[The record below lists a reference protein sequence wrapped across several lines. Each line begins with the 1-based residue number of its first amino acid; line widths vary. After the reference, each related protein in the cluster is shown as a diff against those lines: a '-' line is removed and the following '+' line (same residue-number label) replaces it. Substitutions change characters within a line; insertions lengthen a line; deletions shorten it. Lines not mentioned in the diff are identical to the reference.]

1 MKKRLILIIAAIAV
15 VFVGFFIIAPYSKL
29 HSANEL
35 FNEGEYEQA
44 EEVYASLSKSL
55 LFGEQADMG
64 QKNCQYRMADG
75 ALDNKDYETAIALFS
90 ELNESD
96 KVRNI
101 RMLWADELCTA
112 GEYKQAADMFETLGE
127 NQKAKEV
134 WEIYAEECLAAN
146 KYEDALKV
154 YEKLQYA
161 EKCKNTHLLWAE
173 YLLADGSFLDAA
185 EQFQISGDEEGA
197 LNAICLQAEYLIQA
211 RREQE
216 VPEQL
221 RGYSGDRIAQC
232 IFDAALSTAKSNT
245 NRSFGEVA
253 GEYGSYVTD
262 VNTQLYYCNLLRA
275 EGIDLQSV
283 YPDGVIVDVDLA
295 KYQIFDYLVS
305 DETNT
310 VALDC
315 SKILVFS
322 REEQKPT
329 LSKLSFQNEEESVG
343 CLDAEAEKRK
353 SEDYPYTVRL
363 EPALMES
370 VIAELWA
377 ESYEECTSIVLL
389 EKGYYPYGG
398 LSIKSTEFSSLG
410 YNYELTK
417 GYKVYPSYIAYESIG
432 VFSTSDPQNVTL
444 YDLYYD
450 EALIDNSVVG
460 NSYLDANLKLSE
472 EEIAEIMYVLEDTSI
487 EVAKL
492 LLKEKYPEETVEFVA
507 DNSWGNYV
515 YIPEE
520 EGAKVAGNVYSAD
533 DEAEWYTDK
542 YMLGVH
548 DEKWLEEQKADG
560 FMDYIMLYM
569 LYSAIE

>member
-1 MKKRLILIIAAIAV
+1 MKKRVILIIVAIAV
-15 VFVGFFIIAPYSKL
+15 VFVGGSIIAPYSKL

-44 EEVYASLSKSL
+44 VEVYASLSSNL

-64 QKNCQYRMADG
+64 QKNCQYRMADS

-101 RMLWADELCTA
+101 RMLWADELCTV
-112 GEYKQAADMFETLGE
+112 GKYKQAADMFEILGE

-134 WEIYAEECLAAN
+134 WEIYAEECLATN
-146 KYEDALKV
+146 KYEEALEV

-161 EKCKNTHLLWAE
+161 EKCKSTHSLWAE
-173 YLLADGSFLDAA
+173 YLLAEGSFLNAA
-185 EQFQISGDEEGA
+185 EQFRISGDEEGA
-197 LNAICLQAEYLIQA
+197 LNAICRQAEYLIQA
-211 RREQE
+211 DKAQE

-221 RGYSGDRIAQC
+221 EGYSGDRIAQC
-232 IFDAALSTAKSNT
+232 IFDAASSTAKSNT
-245 NRSFGEVA
+245 NKTFEEIA

-283 YPDGVIVDVDLA
+283 YPEGVVVEIDLA
-295 KYQIFDYLVS
+295 EYQIFDYLVS
-305 DETNT
+305 EDTNT
-310 VALDC
+310 VAPDC

-329 LSKLSFQNEEESVG
+329 LSKLSFRNEEESVG
-343 CLDAEAEKRK
+343 CLDAEAERRK
-353 SEDYPYTVRL
+353 SGNYPYTVRL

-370 VIAELWA
+370 VIEELRA
-377 ESYEECTSIVLL
+377 ESCEECTSIVLL

-398 LSIKSTEFSSLG
+398 LSIKSTQYSSLV
-410 YNYELTK
+410 YSYELTK
-417 GYKVYPSYIAYESIG
+417 EYKVYPSYIAYESIA
-432 VFSTSDPQNVTL
+432 VYSANNPKDVTL
-444 YDLYYD
+444 YDFYYD

-472 EEIAEIMYVLEDTSI
+472 EEIAEIMHVLEDTSV

-520 EGAKVAGNVYSAD
+520 PDGEGTGRVYSAD
-533 DEAEWYTDK
+533 DEAEWFTEK

-548 DEKWLEEQKADG
+548 DEKWLEQQKTDG